1 MIYGVGEALGDGSA
15 PGLDGPTNGVSGAL
29 IVSCTTAVM
38 TIMANS
44 RTRMTNV
51 GRRMAPR
58 G

>member
-1 MIYGVGEALGDGSA
+1 
-15 PGLDGPTNGVSGAL
+15 
-29 IVSCTTAVM
+29 VSCTTAVM